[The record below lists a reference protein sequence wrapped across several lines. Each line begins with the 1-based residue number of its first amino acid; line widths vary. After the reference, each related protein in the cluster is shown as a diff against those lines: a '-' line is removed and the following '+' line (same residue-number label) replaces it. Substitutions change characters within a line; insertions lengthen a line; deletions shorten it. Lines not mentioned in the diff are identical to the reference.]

1 MTQDEA
7 VKTISDKVQLRK
19 SQPITDSATVKFFI
33 EKLVVDILDYCHR
46 ADFPPSLVYTIV
58 DLVCKRI
65 DDEAKAAAGAPG
77 PLKRLQ
83 QNDTTYEWAVNSTS
97 PFGLVSDVD
106 FDSIK
111 PKLNRWRKVA
121 WP

>member
-7 VKTISDKVQLRK
+7 VQAITEKVKIRK
-19 SQPITDSATVKFFI
+19 PLITDTAMLDFLA

-46 ADFPPSLVYTIV
+46 DDFPPSLVYTVV
-58 DLVCKRI
+58 DLVCKRM

-77 PLKRLQ
+77 PLKSLQ
-83 QNDTTYEWAVNSTS
+83 QNDTKYEWAVNAAAAS
-97 PFGLVSDVD
+97 GLLSDAD

>member
-7 VKTISDKVQLRK
+7 VQAIIEKVQIRK
-19 SQPITDSATVKFFI
+19 AQQVTDTASLTFFA

-46 ADFPPSLVYTIV
+46 DDFPPSLVYTV
-58 DLVCKRI
+58 ADLICKRI
-65 DDEAKAAAGAPG
+65 DDEVKAAAGAPG

-83 QNDTTYEWAVNSTS
+83 QNDTTYEWAVNATNAA
-97 PFGLVSDVD
+97 GILSDAD

-111 PKLNRWRKVA
+111 PKLNRWRKVV

>member
-1 MTQDEA
+1 MIQEEA

-19 SQPITDSATVKFFI
+19 SQLITDSATVKFFI

-46 ADFPPSLVYTIV
+46 DDFPPSLVYTVV
-58 DLVCKRI
+58 DLVCKRM
-65 DDEAKAAAGAPG
+65 DDEAKAAAGGPG
-77 PLKRLQ
+77 QLKRLQ
-83 QNDTTYEWAVNSTS
+83 QNDTTYEWAVNATAAS
-97 PFGLVSDVD
+97 GLLSDAD